1 MWENRSCYNGLS
13 VLPHSDH
20 TYIQAPFEDS
30 DEETYNEMMKSLASV
45 ELINVVETQDNTD
58 LQGELA
64 CAGGACEI
72 K

>member
-1 MWENRSCYNGLS
+1 MWLNRKVYNGLS

-20 TYIQAPFEDS
+20 TYRQAPFEDCT
-30 DEETYNEMMKSLASV
+30 EEEYDKLLPSLTSV
-45 ELINVVETQDNTD
+45 DLSKVSEEQDNTD

-72 K
+72 F

>member
-1 MWENRSCYNGLS
+1 

-20 TYIQAPFEDS
+20 TYVQAPFEDC
-30 DEETYNEMMKSLASV
+30 DELTYERMMKSLLAV
-45 ELINVVETQDNTD
+45 DLTNIVETQDDTD